1 MENCSARYSNGRLRQ
16 WRGHESN
23 RPPFAAVVARVVVPA
38 LLAAWCSSCDTAVGP
53 LRGQQ
58 ILFAPSVASVS
69 GANQWSMVIQ
79 GRIFEPTEG
88 SPGRQALIN
97 TLAPTVGANRTDPLY
112 RARAGYLVSDSVRN
126 TRISVALGDQV
137 VQLPPSD
144 PAGYFVANI
153 PLTNDQ
159 VARLSRDGIITF
171 ESLPTPN
178 NPSRFPGMAVLVPD
192 EGVIVVTDMDDTI
205 EETNVNNHADARANT
220 FVRPFRPVAGMPE
233 LYRAWKEASG
243 PRVHFH
249 VVSAGP
255 WQLHEPLRRFTEEA
269 GFPAFTWDMRSVD
282 TTDPATLIEET
293 VKADPRRLYEFK
305 VQTIRALMTRFSRRH
320 VVLIGDSGEMDPETY
335 AKILS
340 EFPDRVDAVFIR
352 NVTGQGRDAQ
362 RYKELFATQSAARK
376 LHVFAQASE
385 LPRRLGDAR

>member
-1 MENCSARYSNGRLRQ
+1 
-16 WRGHESN
+16 
-23 RPPFAAVVARVVVPA
+23 VARVVVPA

-69 GANQWSMVIQ
+69 GVNQWSMVIQ

-88 SPGRQALIN
+88 SPGRQALID

-112 RARAGYLVSDSVRN
+112 RTRAGYLVSDSVRN

-144 PAGYFVANI
+144 PAGYFAANI

-159 VARLSRDGIITF
+159 VARLSRDGVITF

-178 NPSRFPGMAVLVPD
+178 NPSRFPGTAVLVPD

-205 EETNVNNHADARANT
+205 KETNVNNHAEARANT

-282 TTDPATLIEET
+282 TTEPTTLIKET

-305 VQTIRALMTRFSRRH
+305 VQTIRALMTRFPRRH

-335 AKILS
+335 ATILS
-340 EFPDRVDAVFIR
+340 EFPDRVDTVFIR
-352 NVTGQGRDAQ
+352 NVTGQGKDAQ

-376 LHVFAQASE
+376 LHVFAQAGE
-385 LPRRLGDAR
+385 LPRCLGIPASCGPQ